1 MPAYEYR
8 CRTCDTSFEVR
19 RGITETAAASTP
31 CPGGHT
37 DTGRVF
43 TAVAVTRAGSAAASS
58 RPASPQP
65 ATSGGACCGG
75 GCCT

>member
-19 RGITETAAASTP
+19 RGITETAAVSTP
-31 CPGGHT
+31 CPTGHAET
-37 DTGRVF
+37 SRVF
-43 TAVAVTRAGSAAASS
+43 TAVAVTRAGSS
-58 RPASPQP
+58 PASGSASLLP
-65 ATSGGACCGG
+65 APSGGACCGG